1 MVKERASSDRDQ
13 RNVNFMLEMQTNTKL
28 PTIGTL
34 LASWVIKLAILPITL
49 SLKERVRMMVRVTS
63 HMSRLT

>member
-1 MVKERASSDRDQ
+1 
-13 RNVNFMLEMQTNTKL
+13 MLEMQTNTKL

-49 SLKERVRMMVRVTS
+49 SLKERVRMMPHDHVNLLTS
-63 HMSRLT
+63 LLLINEFLSDILNCF